1 MGFVPLQWVSHKQ
14 EPMRIV
20 FLSRYKFALTPSS
33 QTWRMRRDEP
43 SSHAPTTR
51 LEVVSAGTRSL
62 GLLVAFFNPPDPGV
76 TSGEFEFV
84 QRVVDGDALLLGTGE
99 RVRLIGVNTPETVHP
114 KEVEAFGKE
123 ASAFTKRI
131 VEGKLVRLEF
141 DPLASRGS
149 DGKDRYSR
157 TLAYVFL
164 QDGTHL
170 NAEIIRQGYG
180 FAVTGSPPLKYQNEF
195 RRLELEAREQRRG
208 LWASH

>member
-1 MGFVPLQWVSHKQ
+1 MFVAYRLCENTKAMNRKLHWLLTVLLLACMHLAQAQQPRKV
-14 EPMRIV
+14 PRI
-20 FLSRYKFALTPSS
+20 
-33 QTWRMRRDEP
+33 
-43 SSHAPTTR
+43 
-51 LEVVSAGTRSL
+51 
-62 GLLVAFFNPPDPGV
+62 GLL
-76 TSGEFEFV
+76 S
-84 QRVVDGDALLLGTGE
+84 
-99 RVRLIGVNTPETVHP
+99 IGAPETVHP
-114 KEVEAFGKE
+114 KNAVEAFGKE